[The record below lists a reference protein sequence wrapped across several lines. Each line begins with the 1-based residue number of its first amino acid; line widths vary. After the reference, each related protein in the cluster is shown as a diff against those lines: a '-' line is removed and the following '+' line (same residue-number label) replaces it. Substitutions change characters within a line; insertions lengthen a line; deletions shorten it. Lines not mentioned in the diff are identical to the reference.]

1 MPSLETSRWALSKPA
16 AILEAVSTLIVCVT
30 ESVSRSSSAMSKPPF
45 MSMSTNSVPPSALSS
60 SPADSQP
67 SGRGK
72 MFSAREKSML
82 SPSQG
87 MRYTP
92 QPPPGNSSPESGS
105 PFSSLTSG
113 TKYRYPSE
121 PSTLSERTFMPFM

>member
-1 MPSLETSRWALSKPA
+1 MPSLETSRWTMSKPP
-16 AILEAVSTLIVCVT
+16 AISEAGGTVIVCVT
-30 ESVSRSSSAMSKPPF
+30 ESVSRSSSAMSKPPS

-60 SPADSQP
+60 SPAASQP

-92 QPPPGNSSPESGS
+92 QPQPGSSSPENSS

-113 TKYRYPSE
+113 TK
-121 PSTLSERTFMPFM
+121 